1 MAHEQTII
9 DITDNPELSRRIAE
23 AMRGDAGRVVLRTA
37 DGPLAEVVPLD
48 EAESVRPTGDFA
60 GLEAAAGSW
69 RDEDTDA
76 MIAEIYASR
85 HRTTRPPA
93 EL

>member
-1 MAHEQTII
+1 MAHAQTII

-23 AMRGDAGRVVLRTA
+23 AIKGDAGRVVLRTA
-37 DGPLAEVVPLD
+37 DGPLAAVVPLD
-48 EAESVRPTGDFA
+48 KAESVQPTGDFA
-60 GLEAAAGSW
+60 GLKAAAGSW

-76 MIAEIYASR
+76 MIAEIYAAR
-85 HRTTRPPA
+85 HRTTRPHP